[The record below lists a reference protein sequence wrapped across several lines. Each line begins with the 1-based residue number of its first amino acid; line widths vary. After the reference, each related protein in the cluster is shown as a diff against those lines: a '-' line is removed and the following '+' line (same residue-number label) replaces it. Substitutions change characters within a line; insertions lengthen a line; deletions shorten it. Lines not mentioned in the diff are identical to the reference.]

1 MKNQTTSNPVQ
12 IIEGFIPVACVKD
25 YRIDETLFEDVA
37 NQHGGH
43 RTLPNGRHLVL
54 VNNGRLPGAWMVEYD
69 YSDQDGIAIE
79 RVYVA
84 AKLL

>member
-1 MKNQTTSNPVQ
+1 MV
-12 IIEGFIPVACVKD
+12 
-25 YRIDETLFEDVA
+25 
-37 NQHGGH
+37 HGGH